1 MNLIKSLM
9 RYKIF
14 ILVLSIGFFACSKG
28 GDSPATPSKPTVEP
42 DLAAANAVKVDID
55 PGPTNI
61 YIVSG
66 ASQKIE
72 IKLVAIPESGVT
84 IDTKLIN
91 PLKNDT
97 VFKNNFSSKS
107 LTPPPVI
114 VTGLLPYVLY
124 NLMVVVKSQTT
135 ATNFKIIQFQMATK

>member
-1 MNLIKSLM
+1 M

-55 PGPTNI
+55 PGPTDI

-66 ASQKIE
+66 TSQKIE

-84 IDTKLIN
+84 IDTKLI
-91 PLKNDT
+91 
-97 VFKNNFSSKS
+97 NFSSKS

-135 ATNFKIIQFQMATK
+135 ASNFKIIQFQMATK

>member
-1 MNLIKSLM
+1 MTN
-9 RYKIF
+9 KIF
-14 ILVLSIGFFACSKG
+14 ILILSIGFFACSKG
-28 GDSPATPSKPTVEP
+28 SDSPAPPIKPPVDVVEP
-42 DLAAANAVKVDID
+42 NLAAANGVTVDID

-72 IKLVAIPESGVT
+72 IKLVAIPVSGVT

-97 VFKNNFSSKS
+97 VFKNNFASKS
-107 LTPPPVI
+107 LTPSPVI
-114 VTGLLPYVLY
+114 VTGLLPNVLY

-135 ATNFKIIQFQMATK
+135 TSNFKTIEFKMASK